1 MDGGRNSASQP
12 QRLDRYGPNG
22 GRGSPGQSQAGSDAG
37 NGTPAKLGNADI
49 VGLHRVMAL
58 TRIRR
63 RVGTLESVFA
73 IDSLPAGPPLTTD
86 EIESLAAQL
95 AQGQMWTRE
104 ESARVAGQ
112 CPIIQG
118 ELLITAHRGQVFVRR
133 YPGVDLAW
141 I

>member
-1 MDGGRNSASQP
+1 
-12 QRLDRYGPNG
+12 
-22 GRGSPGQSQAGSDAG
+22 
-37 NGTPAKLGNADI
+37 
-49 VGLHRVMAL
+49 MAL

-63 RVGTLESVFA
+63 RIGTLESVFA
-73 IDSLPAGPPLTTD
+73 VEDLPAGPPLTTD
-86 EIESLAAQL
+86 EIEVLATRMAE
-95 AQGQMWTRE
+95 GQTWTRE